1 MRVSSHINEDRSKR
15 NFEEIIEPWYVASWI
30 SKDYGIDALVEIT
43 TQSNFKNDTFRNESK
58 FFGVQL
64 KSTESI
70 KIFEKNIH
78 FSIST
83 NKIIQW
89 YNSNLPVLFV
99 INDLVNK
106 AFFYIWID
114 ENLIT
119 ELNKESSWTSQKSK
133 TLLIPKTNTLVRG
146 QLETIREYVFNS
158 KSSTKKLILPE
169 TYFEIKNSC
178 LERISNLEKITEPFN
193 FETNEY
199 GSPELYKK
207 LEESIYRIAISGP
220 SRVGKSSL
228 INALLKK
235 ELSPVGFFQT
245 TGVPIQIISNKK
257 EKLIIHYLDNRKEE
271 YPLKANIIQKF
282 ASQDENE
289 DNYKEV
295 KLVIIQSANRQL
307 EKGFAIYDIPGLDEP
322 NELIY
327 DYAWQTA
334 STSNIILFL
343 LDASPA
349 QNGGFILRKDIKK
362 QLSELGTS
370 ADKIF
375 LVFNKVDSLDSNI
388 LESLKKRVQ
397 SDLNKFELK
406 SQISDKIYYISTK
419 NQPKKNDN
427 YDSLQSLENEL
438 WSFILNSNRN
448 GLMNLN
454 ALCDDILNATRS
466 FEEILRSKLFDDKKR
481 SEVMGMITEVQ
492 QRIPNLYTILSIQKN
507 DNIKQLNL
515 QIDNDKTEILRTL
528 ENDLH
533 KISLADNLPNE
544 TKIKDFLRYR
554 INNLLETYN
563 LAHQHHI
570 NNLKNIADE
579 WIETNMKQIR
589 EYIYHYTQQQ
599 MIDLSEIERFNMP
612 SIDYT
617 SIVGT
622 TVFTGI
628 IGALIAPIGF
638 VAAALSG
645 LLGNL
650 IFTAENRRT
659 TRIKKIV
666 NETENRIEKIFP
678 QIKIAFNNAIE
689 NKTSEIY
696 SYTHRKL
703 NAYTLDLQNQ
713 MKDLGNPIADSD
725 KEMYKNTFEELE
737 KLNSETMK
745 LKRLLSEYTGI
756 MI

>member
-43 TQSNFKNDTFRNESK
+43 TQSNFKNDSFRNESK

-713 MKDLGNPIADSD
+713 MKDLGNPITDSD

-737 KLNSETMK
+737 KLNSDTMK